1 MTHFTETEFIDLL
14 EGTLSAERARHTDAC
29 GICRTQIDQLRAAL
43 AGAANADAAEPSPL
57 FWEHFARRV
66 DDGLGAAGTRR
77 TGWPWALTSTRAFT
91 AAGAIAALVLIAV
104 IALGPRRGTHPS
116 SSGGTPI
123 VAGDPLLEPD
133 APGSDEGW
141 AAVRAAAENVAWDDA
156 REAGLAAQPDAADR
170 AIDNLTETERAKL
183 LALLAEDLKKSGE

>member
-1 MTHFTETEFIDLL
+1 MTHFTEMEFIDLL
-14 EGTLSAERARHTDAC
+14 EGRLPAERARHADAC
-29 GICRTQIDQLRAAL
+29 GICRTQIEHLRAAL
-43 AGAANADAAEPSPL
+43 ANAADADVPEPSPL
-57 FWEHFARRV
+57 YWEHFARRV
-66 DDGLGAAGTRR
+66 DDGIDAAGARPA
-77 TGWPWALTSTRAFT
+77 GWLAAMTSMRAFT

-104 IALGPRRGTHPS
+104 ITLGPRGNHAS
-116 SSGGTPI
+116 SSSEAPV

-141 AAVRAAAENVAWDDA
+141 AAVRAAAENVARDDA

-170 AIDNLTETERAKL
+170 AIDNLTETERARL